1 MNKIFYFLF
10 ILSIPLYSQMKFE
23 FDGQLMGQSN
33 VSTSKNTT
41 TFIGTRYLPVL
52 NFNTKSDSILSTF
65 SIEVSGNLNFSRLS
79 IPNKE
84 IEIQSSIEPYRIWL
98 RYQIN
103 KWEFRAGLQK
113 IDFGVAQLLRPIQWF
128 NQIDPRDPLGLT
140 NGVYGLLVRHYF
152 KNNSNLWLWGLYG
165 NEKQR
170 GFDALPTIK
179 NMPEYGGRFQTFV
192 PKGEAAIS
200 YNYRKAGVI
209 ESNGL
214 VGYETP
220 EYRIGFDLKLDLGF
234 GLWTETTYIRKLKN
248 IGLLTNQF
256 LLNLGIDYT
265 FAIGNGLTFSKEY
278 LYYKSTDNEINE
290 SIYRGISALNL
301 NYPLNIFSS
310 LNALVYH
317 QWNNNKQ
324 TFLLNYQHQFNN
336 LSGYFIV
343 YYNPDVVQGIQENE
357 IFRSFAGPG
366 IQLLLVYN
374 H

>member
-10 ILSIPLYSQMKFE
+10 ILSIPLYSQIKFE

-52 NFNTKSDSILSTF
+52 NFNTKSDSILSAF

-84 IEIQSSIEPYRIWL
+84 IEIQSSIDPYRIWL

-152 KNNSNLWLWGLYG
+152 KNNSNLWFWGLYG

-179 NMPEYGGRFQTFV
+179 NMP
-192 PKGEAAIS
+192 
-200 YNYRKAGVI
+200 
-209 ESNGL
+209 
-214 VGYETP
+214 
-220 EYRIGFDLKLDLGF
+220 
-234 GLWTETTYIRKLKN
+234 
-248 IGLLTNQF
+248 
-256 LLNLGIDYT
+256 
-265 FAIGNGLTFSKEY
+265 
-278 LYYKSTDNEINE
+278 
-290 SIYRGISALNL
+290 
-301 NYPLNIFSS
+301 
-310 LNALVYH
+310 
-317 QWNNNKQ
+317 
-324 TFLLNYQHQFNN
+324 
-336 LSGYFIV
+336 
-343 YYNPDVVQGIQENE
+343 
-357 IFRSFAGPG
+357 
-366 IQLLLVYN
+366 
-374 H
+374 